1 MPAQHWAKRGLFD
14 YNEHLWGAFVIQSE
28 NITIYFSGDT
38 GYNTHLK
45 EVGDYFNVDYCIIG
59 IGAYQ
64 PEWFMKQNHISPK
77 DALRAAEEM
86 RAKKMIPMHFGC
98 FDLSDE
104 PVMEPIE
111 NLIEL
116 SRINKPLV
124 QIEIKKIGEF
134 VPL

>member
-1 MPAQHWAKRGLFD
+1 M
-14 YNEHLWGAFVIQSE
+14 
-28 NITIYFSGDT
+28 
-38 GYNTHLK
+38 
-45 EVGDYFNVDYCIIG
+45 
-59 IGAYQ
+59 
-64 PEWFMKQNHISPK
+64 
-77 DALRAAEEM
+77 RAAEEM

-116 SRINKPLV
+116 SRMNKPRV